1 MYLPKSRY
9 TGPLN
14 TPEGVYVRED
24 GTPFK
29 GWFFIIY
36 DGRAYEGKGPF
47 EAKEQLKLKVV
58 YDAEQKAQSV
68 SELKKHYPAPSQQ
81 DYNVGTLRRY
91 FVKRK
96 VDNTIVEVNSS
107 TYVRTGSLPF
117 YEGIEITWNLTGPVE
132 DIKYSSYTM
141 EGAAS
146 KNKKVIEQAEQ
157 TFKGLSQYLTDLGE
171 FVK

>member
-1 MYLPKSRY
+1 MYLPKSKY

-14 TPEGVYVRED
+14 TPEGVYVRQD

-29 GWFFIIY
+29 GWFFITY
-36 DGRAYEGKGPF
+36 DAKAYEGKSPF
-47 EAKEQLKLKVV
+47 EAKEQLKLKTV
-58 YDAEQKAQSV
+58 YDAEQKAQSL
-68 SELKKHYPAPSQQ
+68 SELKKYYPAPSQQ
-81 DYNVGTLRRY
+81 DYNVGVFNRY
-91 FVKRK
+91 FIKRK
-96 VDNTIVEVNSS
+96 SNNSIVEVSS
-107 TYVRTGSLPF
+107 LTFKDSLNLPF